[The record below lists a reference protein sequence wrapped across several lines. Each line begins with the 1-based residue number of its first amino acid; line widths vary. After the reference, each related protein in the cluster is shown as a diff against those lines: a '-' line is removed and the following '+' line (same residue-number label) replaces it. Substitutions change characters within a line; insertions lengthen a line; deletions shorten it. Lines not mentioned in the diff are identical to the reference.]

1 MFKFD
6 LQPNEKVLNIY
17 RQTETVLF
25 KPVIIILVLIYI
37 PWYFLLKYNL
47 VTNYLRLLIF
57 WTVLVFSYGLI
68 KYLIWLLNVY
78 MVTDKRIVIVSYQNI
93 FNKTVSEMP
102 LKSLLNAGFEVKGFW
117 QSILSYGNV
126 EIRAQGLPHPLI
138 FKNVSQPAVIKDF
151 LWSLHGQS
159 TQ

>member
-17 RQTETVLF
+17 RQTESVLF
-25 KPVIIILVLIYI
+25 KPVVIMLVLIYI
-37 PWYFLLKYNL
+37 PWFFLLKYDL
-47 VTNYLRLLIF
+47 VSNYLRLLVF
-57 WTVLVFSYGLI
+57 WTTLVFIYGLV

-78 MVTDKRIVIVSYQNI
+78 IITDKRIVVVSYQSI
-93 FNKTVSEMP
+93 FSKTVSEMP
-102 LKSLLNAGFEVKGFW
+102 LRSLLNAGFEVKGFW

-126 EIRAQGLPHPLI
+126 EIRAQGLPHPLV
-138 FKNVSQPAVIKDF
+138 FKNVRQPAVIKDF